1 MSVGCSSIALFN
13 AINIY
18 FPGSSGQLTPQLQHK
33 VRLQEIVR
41 AMADSTRHLLIC
53 SCDDTMRLD
62 ADAVR
67 RGCGGPPTT
76 ATQLCRAELDRFRA
90 FAAEDRPLTV
100 GCTQEAAL
108 FSEVAAESG
117 RTSPIEFANIRE
129 TGGWSRDAARA
140 GPKMAALL
148 AAAAEPTPPV
158 PSVKLESDGVILIC
172 GRDEIAVEAGNLLKD
187 HLDVTVL
194 IEPPAAIV
202 PPRVSDFPVAKGKVR
217 NARGHLGAFEL
228 TVDDFAQPAPS
239 SRGALAFGPSRNG
252 ARSRCDIILDLTG
265 GTALFPAADL
275 RDGYLRADP
284 GNPAAML
291 QAVLKARDLIGT
303 FEKPRYV
310 TFDATLCAHSRSQ
323 VVGCTRCLDLCPTS
337 AITPAGDHVAID
349 ANICAGC
356 GQCATACPTGAASYA
371 LPPEDALMRKLRA
384 LLVAYREAGGEQAIV
399 LVHDDPHGAPLID
412 ALARF
417 GDGLPAHVLPF
428 AVNEITQ
435 IGLESIAAAF
445 AYGASAMRFLLRAR
459 PLHDVSGLLRT
470 MALADPILTGLG
482 FGADRIAAI
491 ETDDPD
497 LLIEALREIPSM
509 PSAPRPASFRAVGRK
524 RDVLHFA
531 LSELH
536 RSAPAP
542 VDIIALPEGAPLG
555 AVEIDVGGCTLCLSC
570 VSACPTG
577 ALRDDPERP
586 MLRFVEDACVQCGL
600 CQSTCPEKVITL
612 KPQIDFRA
620 ARAPARVLKEEE
632 PFCCIRCGKPF
643 GVKSTIERVVEK
655 LEGKHWMYT
664 GSSRRLDVIKMCDDC
679 RVAFVAEQGFDP
691 YGAQSQ
697 TVRTTDDYLREREAQ
712 KNDGQ
717 DKR

>member
-1 MSVGCSSIALFN
+1 LEG
-13 AINIY
+13 
-18 FPGSSGQLTPQLQHK
+18 K

-41 AMADSTRHLLIC
+41 AMTDSTRHLLIC
-53 SCDDTMRLD
+53 SCDDTMPLD

-67 RGCGGPPTT
+67 RGCRSGTTT
-76 ATQLCRAELDRFRA
+76 ATQLCRAELDRFRKI
-90 FAAEDRPLTV
+90 AADDTPLTV
-100 GCTQEAAL
+100 ACTQEAPL
-108 FSEVAAESG
+108 FSDVAAESG
-117 RTSPIEFANIRE
+117 RASPIQFANIRE
-129 TGGWSRDAARA
+129 SAGWSREAAQA

-148 AAAAEPTPPV
+148 AAAAEPIPPV
-158 PSVKLESDGVILIC
+158 PSVELNSAGVILIC
-172 GRDEIAVEAGNLLKD
+172 GRDDTAVEAGNLLKD

-194 IEPPAAIV
+194 IEPPAAVV
-202 PPRVSDFPVAKGKVR
+202 PPRIADFPVAKGKVR
-217 NARGHLGAFEL
+217 NARGYLGAFEV

-239 SRGALAFGPSRNG
+239 SRGALAFGPSRND
-252 ARSRCDIILDLTG
+252 ARSSCDIILDLTG
-265 GTALFPAADL
+265 GGAFFPAADL

-284 GNPAAML
+284 GDPAAML
-291 QAVLKARDLIGT
+291 RAVLKARELIGT

-310 TFDATLCAHSRSQ
+310 AYDAALCAHSRSG
-323 VVGCTRCLDLCPTS
+323 VVGCTRCLDLCPTA
-337 AITPAGDHVAID
+337 AITPAGDHVTID

-356 GQCATACPTGAASYA
+356 GQCAAACPTGAASYA
-371 LPPEDALMRKLRA
+371 LPSEDALMRKLRA
-384 LLVAYREAGGEQAIV
+384 MLIAYREAGGQQAIV

-417 GDGLPAHVLPF
+417 GEGLPAHVLPF

-435 IGLESIAAAF
+435 VGLESVAAAF

-482 FGADRIAAI
+482 FGAGRIATI
-491 ETDDPD
+491 EADDPD
-497 LLIEALREIPSM
+497 LLLEALRAIPSM
-509 PSAPRPASFRAVGRK
+509 APAPRPASFHPLGAK
-524 RDVLHFA
+524 RSVLRFA

-536 RSAPAP
+536 RAAPDP
-542 VDIIALPEGAPLG
+542 VGVIALPQGAPFG

-600 CQSTCPEKVITL
+600 CQATCPEHVITL
-612 KPQIDFRA
+612 KPQIDFDA
-620 ARAPARVLKEEE
+620 ARAPARILKEEE

-643 GVKSTIERVVEK
+643 GVKSTIDRVAAK

-679 RVAFVAEQGFDP
+679 RVAFVAEEAFDP
-691 YGAQSQ
+691 YGTPSQ
-697 TVRTTDDYLREREAQ
+697 TIRTTDDYLREREAL
-712 KNDGQ
+712 
-717 DKR
+717 KRGDRDRG

>member
-1 MSVGCSSIALFN
+1 
-13 AINIY
+13 
-18 FPGSSGQLTPQLQHK
+18 
-33 VRLQEIVR
+33 
-41 AMADSTRHLLIC
+41 MADPTRHLLIC
-53 SCDDTMRLD
+53 SCESTMPVD

-67 RGCGGPPTT
+67 RACRGETGT

-90 FAAEDRPLTV
+90 IAAKDTPLTV

-108 FSEVAAESG
+108 FSEVAAEGG
-117 RTSPIEFANIRE
+117 RTSPIQFANIRE
-129 TGGWSRDAARA
+129 AAGWSSEAAQA

-148 AAAAEPTPPV
+148 AAAAEPAPPV
-158 PSVKLESDGVILIC
+158 PSVKLESGGVILIC
-172 GRDEIAVEAGNLLKD
+172 GRDEAAVEAGNLLKD

-202 PPRVSDFPVAKGKVR
+202 PPRISEFPVAKGKVR
-217 NARGHLGAFEL
+217 NASGHLGAFEL
-228 TVDDFAQPAPS
+228 TVDDFAQAAPS
-239 SRGALAFGPSRNG
+239 SRSALVFGPSRDG
-252 ARSRCDIILDLTG
+252 ARSNCDIILDLTG
-265 GTALFPAADL
+265 GTALFPSADL

-291 QAVLKARDLIGT
+291 QAVLRARDLTGS
-303 FEKPRYV
+303 FEKPRYIA
-310 TFDATLCAHSRSQ
+310 FDAALCAHSRSQ
-323 VVGCTRCLDLCPTS
+323 LTGCTRCLDLCPTS
-337 AITPAGDHVAID
+337 AIMPAGDHVAID
-349 ANICAGC
+349 ANVCAGC
-356 GQCATACPTGAASYA
+356 GQCAAACPTGAASYA
-371 LPPEDALMRKLRA
+371 LPPEDALMRRLRA
-384 LLVAYREAGGEQAIV
+384 MLLVYREAGGEGAIV
-399 LVHDDPHGAPLID
+399 LLLDEPHGAPLID

-428 AVNEITQ
+428 SVNEITQ
-435 IGLESIAAAF
+435 VGLESIAAAF
-445 AYGASAMRFLLRAR
+445 AYGAAGLRFLLRAR
-459 PLHDVSGLLRT
+459 PRHDLSGLMRT
-470 MALADPILTGLG
+470 IALADPILKGLG
-482 FGADRIAAI
+482 FGAGRIATI

-497 LLIEALREIPSM
+497 TLIEALRAIPSM
-509 PSAPRPASFRAVGRK
+509 PSAPRPASFRPVGRK
-524 RDVLHFA
+524 RDVLRFA

-536 RSAPAP
+536 RAAPAP
-542 VDIIALPEGAPLG
+542 VDIIALPAGAPFG
-555 AVEIDVGGCTLCLSC
+555 AVEIDAGGCTLCLSC

-600 CQSTCPEKVITL
+600 CEATCPEHVITL

-620 ARAPARVLKEEE
+620 ARAPARILKEEE

-643 GVKSTIERVVEK
+643 GVRSTIERVVAK

-679 RVAFVAEQGFDP
+679 RVAFVAEEGFEP

-712 KNDGQ
+712 KSADRTKN
-717 DKR
+717 